1 MGKGSPLPTVA
12 AASVTPVLAMIILL
26 VVLELVTQEVACN
39 DAAQG
44 TEKTMAGLV
53 PHEVAGGASRQSR
66 SKTTLALWSIGVEG
80 GVGIVWR
87 LVLGVV
93 RVVRRLLLLAV
104 AWLLRVLAWVGA
116 VAASIL
122 ALFATR
128 MVVSWRQ
135 CEE

>member
-1 MGKGSPLPTVA
+1 MF
-12 AASVTPVLAMIILL
+12 ILL

-39 DAAQG
+39 SAAQG

-53 PHEVAGGASRQSR
+53 THEVAGGASRQSC

-87 LVLGVV
+87 GLVLGVV

-122 ALFATR
+122 ALFTTR
-128 MVVSWRQ
+128 MMVSWR
-135 CEE
+135 